1 MQNWG
6 VDKVDVGLMKWMES
20 LSPQVW
26 GSWNGKQW
34 PLSQITIGDGFSP
47 TPSEKIQYAEVK
59 LDYESPR
66 FGVRGENQTYLSCH
80 HLDKSKSI
88 CGFPS
93 SESPTNCIA
102 LSSSAARGT
111 SADRPVHFSPLICSH
126 GIAPESTNQHLRK
139 NDFWSWQGG
148 VCRHPF
154 LVRFAQTS
162 QAGCVVLPTRKNG
175 CTFQPISIH
184 SMWWE
189 NMMHGP
195 HSHYEL
201 WM

>member
-1 MQNWG
+1 MR
-6 VDKVDVGLMKWMES
+6 KS
-20 LSPQVW
+20 
-26 GSWNGKQW
+26 
-34 PLSQITIGDGFSP
+34 
-47 TPSEKIQYAEVK
+47 K
-59 LDYESPR
+59 LDHETPR

-93 SESPTNCIA
+93 SESPANCIA

-111 SADRPVHFSPLICSH
+111 SDDRPVHWSPHLLPWYCTGIYQSTFEKKRFLILVR
-126 GIAPESTNQHLRK
+126 GE
-139 NDFWSWQGG
+139 

-184 SMWWE
+184 SM
-189 NMMHGP
+189 
-195 HSHYEL
+195 
-201 WM
+201 